1 MTEANGKL
9 AADLSVHSPLA
20 AITPDQVREC
30 LRQVEDPELGIN
42 IVDLGLV
49 YEVWTVGNEITIHMT
64 MTSAACPLHAE
75 MTREAEELLWRRW
88 PQAGEIR
95 IELVWNPRW
104 TPEMMSP
111 AARRSLGWKA

>member
-1 MTEANGKL
+1 MTEANDKT
-9 AADLSVHSPLA
+9 AAGPSAHPPWA
-20 AITPDQVREC
+20 AMNPDQVREC

-64 MTSAACPLHAE
+64 MTSAACPLHAG
-75 MTREAEELLWRRW
+75 MTREAEEWLRRRW
-88 PQAGEIR
+88 PQTGEIH

-111 AARRSLGWKA
+111 AARKNLGWKT